1 MLTDHGPADQTKL
14 TERIDHPGCHRCHTK
29 TRAYTT
35 IGGQDYCDKCAELV
49 NDLNALFADCEALVG
64 TGEP

>member
-1 MLTDHGPADQTKL
+1 MEPLSAHREGHGPPDDL
-14 TERIDHPGCHRCHTK
+14 IDHPGCHRCHGK

-35 IGGQDYCDKCAELV
+35 IAGEDYCDSCADMVKSL
-49 NDLNALFADCEALVG
+49 DWLHEALVG